1 MATRARHQTGTI
13 MERSGIFYVRYYL
26 TVEGKRKR
34 FTARLGVKDHKHHST
49 TCAPVKRW
57 RDEYMLKINSEAGA
71 APKTNARSLS
81 VAEFWENTYL
91 PWLEREKRTST
102 VRGYKKIWQ
111 QHLEPH
117 LGQRILVE
125 YRPHEG
131 AKFLNGLAKTLRR
144 RSLQH
149 IRSLASGIF
158 TLAVNQEGLLE
169 RNPWRDSGLPSSLS
183 ADDLASLFE

>member
-1 MATRARHQTGTI
+1 M
-13 MERSGIFYVRYYL
+13 
-26 TVEGKRKR
+26 
-34 FTARLGVKDHKHHST
+34 
-49 TCAPVKRW
+49 KRW
-57 RDEYMLKINSEAGA
+57 RDEYMLKINSEAGS
-71 APKTNARSLS
+71 APRTNVRSVS
-81 VAEFWENTYL
+81 VSEFWENSYL
-91 PWLEREKRTST
+91 PWLEREKRNST

-117 LGQRILVE
+117 IGQRILVD